1 MSGPRRFSFM
11 RPKPKILITAPAYF
25 DQEAVALFQELGEV
39 TAREVD
45 YHQLLECAADYD
57 VLAIRVDTP
66 VDKNIIDAAK
76 KLKVIATGTT
86 GVNHIDV
93 DHAKKKGIEIIS
105 LQGANTT
112 ATAEHT
118 IALLLNLMRK
128 VSAAHHSLL
137 SGKWQRKEFIGTQL
151 HGKKLGV
158 LGFGRI
164 GQEVA
169 KRAQAFHMQILAY
182 DPYLPEAVFS
192 ACGAIRKKTIEEVLS
207 EADAITLHVLLTEET
222 KGFLNKDKLALMKP
236 NAIVINCSRGEVI
249 SELDLIS
256 ALEQRQIA
264 GAALDVFAAEP
275 LLPDNPLV
283 QYAKKYSNL
292 ILTPHIAGST
302 KEAIHEAGLFVA
314 VKTQEFFAE
323 KT

>member
-1 MSGPRRFSFM
+1 
-11 RPKPKILITAPAYF
+11 
-25 DQEAVALFQELGEV
+25 
-39 TAREVD
+39 
-45 YHQLLECAADYD
+45 
-57 VLAIRVDTP
+57 LAIRVDTA
-66 VDKNIIDAAK
+66 VDKAILDSANR
-76 KLKVIATGTT
+76 LKVIATGTT

-93 DHAKKKGIEIIS
+93 DHAMKKGIEVIS

-118 IALLLNLMRK
+118 IALLLNLMRN

-137 SGKWQRKEFIGTQL
+137 SGRWQRKEFIGTQL

-169 KRAQAFHMQILAY
+169 KRAQAFGMQILAF

-192 ACGAIRKKTIEEVLS
+192 AMGAVRMKTIEEALS

-222 KGFLNKDKLALMKP
+222 KGFLNKDKLKLMKP
-236 NAIVINCSRGEVI
+236 NAIILNCSRGEVI
-249 SELDLIS
+249 SEPDLIS
-256 ALEQRQIA
+256 ALEQKKIA
-264 GAALDVFAAEP
+264 GAALDVFSAEP
-275 LLPDNPLV
+275 LPTDSHLIN
-283 QYAKKYSNL
+283 YAKKHNNL

-302 KEAIHEAGLFVA
+302 KEAIHEAGMFVA
-314 VKTQEFFAE
+314 KKTQEFFGKEEA
-323 KT
+323 